1 MQWNFAA
8 LSASSRGK
16 GSAICVNERQACH
29 LYLVTIILP
38 SDHFRTSLSDSRLLS
53 AMRLSFPATSS
64 RLQRHLAIYISF
76 ARGLGYCSRAPSID
90 LDKEV
95 ENEVRSHAN
104 FSEFISP
111 FLPGFSGA
119 LLSFRSLHQSLS
131 YTVAIS
137 LGATSLRA
145 TCSHS

>member
-1 MQWNFAA
+1 LDGLQWNFAA

-38 SDHFRTSLSDSRLLS
+38 SDHLKISLSDSRSLPS
-53 AMRLSFPATSS
+53 MRLSFPTMSS
-64 RLQRHLAIYISF
+64 HLQRHRAIY
-76 ARGLGYCSRAPSID
+76 RLDSRASSIN

-95 ENEVRSHAN
+95 EDEVRSHDS
-104 FSEFISP
+104 FKEFISP

-119 LLSFRSLHQSLS
+119 LLSFRSLHQFLS
-131 YTVAIS
+131 YTVAIL

-145 TCSHS
+145 ACSNG